1 MCVWNNDKFLEG
13 IRLNTQSQSQNMNST
28 DIAYLKLYGNKI
40 QWHLPEVWF
49 GGDVC
54 QFVMLAQGRLCG
66 CGMFCILPI
75 VVVIHTHERTNIN
88 QN

>member
-1 MCVWNNDKFLEG
+1 MCVWNNKFLEG

-49 GGDVC
+49 GGMYVILKGYHMRD
-54 QFVMLAQGRLCG
+54 FVVM
-66 CGMFCILPI
+66 
-75 VVVIHTHERTNIN
+75 
-88 QN
+88 